1 MHRTKTIPR
10 RPPWRAP
17 ALAGLLVGGVL
28 ALAGCGGTSP
38 TSTTTGSA
46 QGPKDGANA
55 VYKFSACMRS
65 HGVTNFPDPVVK
77 SSPGSQSVGIRITP
91 AITGSPQYNTAQK
104 ACQSILPPPSSS
116 DQAAQ
121 AQQQHQHGQD
131 ILSFVRCLRSHGI
144 TRFPDPDAQ
153 GRLSLQT
160 VKQDGVDLYA
170 PSFVSAAKTCI
181 PASNGAVTLQ
191 AIQQVESPSS

>member
-1 MHRTKTIPR
+1 MHMTKTLPR

-17 ALAGLLVGGVL
+17 ALASLLVGGVL

-46 QGPKDGANA
+46 GPKGGVNA
-55 VYKFSACMRS
+55 AYKFSACMRA
-65 HGVTNFPDPVVK
+65 HGLANFPDPVVK
-77 SSPGSQSVGIRITP
+77 TSPGSQSVGIRITP
-91 AITGSPQYNTAQK
+91 AISGSPQFKTAQK
-104 ACQSILPPPSSS
+104 ACQSILPAPSNS
-116 DQAAQ
+116 DLAAQ
-121 AQQQHQHGQD
+121 AQQEHQHAQD

-144 TRFPDPDAQ
+144 TRFPDPDPQ

-170 PSFVSAAKTCI
+170 PSFVSAAKACI

-191 AIQQVESPSS
+191 GIEQVESSSS

>member
-10 RPPWRAP
+10 RPLWRAP
-17 ALAGLLVGGVL
+17 VLAGLLVGGVL

-38 TSTTTGSA
+38 SSTTTGSG
-46 QGPKDGANA
+46 QGPKGGANTA
-55 VYKFSACMRS
+55 YQFSACMRS
-65 HGVTNFPDPVVK
+65 HGVANFPDPVVK

-91 AITGSPQYNTAQK
+91 AITGSPHYNTAQK
-104 ACQSILPPPSSS
+104 ACQSILPPPSPSN
-116 DQAAQ
+116 QAAQ
-121 AQQQHQHGQD
+121 AQQQHQHAQD
-131 ILSFVRCLRSHGI
+131 ILSFVRCLRTHGI

-170 PSFVSAAKTCI
+170 PSFVAAAKACI

-191 AIQQVESPSS
+191 AIEQVESSSS